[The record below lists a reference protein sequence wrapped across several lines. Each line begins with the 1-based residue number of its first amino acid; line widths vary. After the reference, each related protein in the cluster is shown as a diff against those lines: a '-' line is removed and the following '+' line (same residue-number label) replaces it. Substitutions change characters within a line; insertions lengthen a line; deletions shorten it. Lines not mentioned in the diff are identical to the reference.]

1 MKRRDFLR
9 GMMTVA
15 ALAPVSRLAAAAE
28 KNAPSGKVVRRKYR
42 DTELTVP
49 LLGFGMMR
57 LPRKGDGPEIDYA
70 AAAAMFDRAMKA
82 GCNYF
87 DTAYMYIGGRS
98 EKCAGDLLSKYPR
111 DSYVL
116 TSKMPLGMLRRPED
130 LERIFNDQL
139 RKCKTSYFD
148 FYMFH
153 NVSENTWKRAEKLK
167 VYEFLSKKMA
177 EGKIRRLGFSFH
189 DTPELLQKV
198 VAARKWD
205 FAQIQLNYLDWSLY
219 RSREQYEIL
228 TKNNIPVI
236 VMEPLRG
243 GALASLNPE
252 AAKILKTADPGASA
266 ASWAFRYIGSLP
278 NVLVILSGM
287 SKMEHLEDNL
297 KTFSSFRPLSD
308 ADRKVLDKALA
319 AYRKSLAV
327 PCTDCRY
334 CMPCPAG
341 VEISRIFGLYNQYKI
356 SGNRFLFVNNYGAID
371 EDSRASACVGC
382 GKCLKACPQKIQ
394 IPAELRK
401 IGDAYERL
409 VRRRRASLGLC
420 EDEHFA

>member
-1 MKRRDFLR
+1 MKRRDFLK

-15 ALAPVSRLAAAAE
+15 ALAPVSRLAAAETKSAD
-28 KNAPSGKVVRRKYR
+28 GKVVRRKYR
-42 DTELTVP
+42 DTDLTVP

-57 LPRKGDGPEIDYA
+57 LPRRAQGGPEIDYDA
-70 AAAAMFDRAMKA
+70 AAKMFDRAMKA

-87 DTAYMYIGGRS
+87 DTAYMYHGGLS
-98 EKCAGDLLSKYPR
+98 ERCAGDLLSRYPR
-111 DSYVL
+111 ESYFL
-116 TSKMPLGMLRRPED
+116 TSKMPLGMLRKEED

-139 RKCKTSYFD
+139 KKCKTPYFD

-153 NVSENTWKRAEKLK
+153 NVSENSWKKAVRFK
-167 VYEFLSKKMA
+167 VYDFLSKKKA

-189 DTPELLQKV
+189 DTPELLKKV
-198 VAARKWD
+198 VAAHKWD
-205 FAQIQLNYLDWSLY
+205 FAQIQLNYLDWTLY
-219 RSREQYEIL
+219 RSKEQYEIL

-252 AAKILKTADPGASA
+252 ATKILKAADPNASNA
-266 ASWAFRYIGSLP
+266 AWAFRYVGSLP
-278 NVLVILSGM
+278 NVLVVLSGM
-287 SKMEHLEDNL
+287 TKMEHLEDNI
-297 KTFSSFRPLSD
+297 KTFSDFRPLTD
-308 ADRKVLDKALA
+308 ADRKVLDRALV

-341 VEISRIFGLYNQYKI
+341 VEIPKIFGLYNQYKL

-371 EDSRASACVGC
+371 EDSRADACVGC
-382 GKCLKACPQKIQ
+382 GKCLKACPQKIK
-394 IPAELRK
+394 IPDELKK
-401 IGDAYERL
+401 IGDTYKRMAG
-409 VRRRRASLGLC
+409 RRRAAVDGCC
-420 EDEHFA
+420 EEFFA